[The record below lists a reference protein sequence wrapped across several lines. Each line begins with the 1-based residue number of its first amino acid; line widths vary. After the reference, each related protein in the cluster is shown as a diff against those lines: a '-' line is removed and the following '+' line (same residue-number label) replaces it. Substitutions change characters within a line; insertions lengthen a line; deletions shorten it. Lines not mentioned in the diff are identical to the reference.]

1 MRFFPRTARR
11 RLPAAVAAASLA
23 IGALAVPLAHAED
36 LKDRQKQVQGRIA
49 KADHDLDESSGQMR
63 RAAARLDAA
72 KAQYRRAREE
82 LDAVR
87 ARLDAA
93 KVRDRAMQVALQTA
107 IERLAGARRE
117 LDAGRAA
124 VDEQRRQVTDT
135 ITSIYEEGAPQLIAL
150 SSLMD
155 AQTPEDLTRQAD
167 VRDVVVGRETRAYD
181 DLHAAEVLLQVRE
194 TEVETARDEVA
205 VQRRVAAAHLVTM
218 RDLTAQTRAAK
229 QKVQE
234 YVATRRAAYSRAM
247 QVRRRDQAVLARLH
261 ARENKIRDRIL
272 AAARRAARSKAG
284 YHGRA
289 AGLLDMPVNGPV
301 TSPFG
306 YRVHPIYH
314 YYSLHDGTDFGA
326 GCGQPLHAVAGGRVL
341 SEYYS
346 SVWGNRLYLNL
357 GTINGKNVTVIYNHL
372 SRYAAGR
379 GQSVGRGQVIGYVG
393 TTGWSTGCHLH
404 FTVMVNGNPVNP
416 MPWL

>member
-1 MRFFPRTARR
+1 
-11 RLPAAVAAASLA
+11 
-23 IGALAVPLAHAED
+23 
-36 LKDRQKQVQGRIA
+36 
-49 KADHDLDESSGQMR
+49 
-63 RAAARLDAA
+63 
-72 KAQYRRAREE
+72 
-82 LDAVR
+82 
-87 ARLDAA
+87 
-93 KVRDRAMQVALQTA
+93 
-107 IERLAGARRE
+107 
-117 LDAGRAA
+117 
-124 VDEQRRQVTDT
+124 
-135 ITSIYEEGAPQLIAL
+135 
-150 SSLMD
+150 
-155 AQTPEDLTRQAD
+155 
-167 VRDVVVGRETRAYD
+167 
-181 DLHAAEVLLQVRE
+181 
-194 TEVETARDEVA
+194 
-205 VQRRVAAAHLVTM
+205 M

-247 QVRRRDQAVLARLH
+247 QVRRRDRAVLVRLRQ
-261 ARENKIRDRIL
+261 REDKIRDRIL

-289 AGLLDMPVNGPV
+289 AGLLNMPVNGPV

-326 GCGQPLHAVAGGRVL
+326 GCGQPLYAVAGGRVL